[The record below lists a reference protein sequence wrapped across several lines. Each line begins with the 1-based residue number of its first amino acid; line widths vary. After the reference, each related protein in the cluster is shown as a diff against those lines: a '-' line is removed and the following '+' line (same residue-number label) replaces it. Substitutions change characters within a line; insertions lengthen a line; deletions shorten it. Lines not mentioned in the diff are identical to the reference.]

1 MARRSRYTKASALA
15 LDVDTAS
22 MSDLKKAYTALRDA
36 FVKQRD
42 RLAAGTEAQQEYAAP
57 FLSGGS
63 QEWKVAKLSKITGRE
78 YWKKGL
84 DDQARQREMKLRV
97 EELQVLVESPRYSLS
112 GWKEIEKRTVAT
124 LQEHGYENITKS
136 NLKQFG
142 VYMEAMRDLYGEQFF
157 PSAEVAEAYESEISK
172 AGRQLTSAEL
182 GQLIID
188 VRLKKKGGFSNGV
201 DLFA

>member
-1 MARRSRYTKASALA
+1 MATRSRYTKKTALA
-15 LDVDTAS
+15 LDADTAS
-22 MSDLKKAYTALRDA
+22 LSELKKAYTALRDA

-57 FLSGGS
+57 FMSGGS
-63 QEWKVAKLSKITGRE
+63 QEWKVAKLSQITGRE
-78 YWKKGL
+78 YWKQGL
-84 DDQARQREMKLRV
+84 DAKAQQREMKLRV

-112 GWKEIEKRTVAT
+112 GWREIERRTVAA

-157 PSAEVAEAYESEISK
+157 PSAEVAEAYESEVGT
-172 AGRQLTSAEL
+172 AGRKLTSKEL
-182 GQLIID
+182 GVLILD
-188 VRLKKKGGFSNGV
+188 VRLRKREGFSNGV
-201 DLFA
+201 DIFA

>member
-1 MARRSRYTKASALA
+1 MAKRSRYTKKTALA
-15 LDVDTAS
+15 LDADTAS
-22 MSDLKKAYTALRDA
+22 LSELKKAYTALRDA

-42 RLAAGTEAQQEYAAP
+42 RLAAGTESQQEYAAP

-63 QEWKVAKLSKITGRE
+63 QEWKVAKLSQITGRK
-78 YWKKGL
+78 YWKQGL
-84 DDQARQREMKLRV
+84 DAKAQQREMKLRV

-124 LQEHGYENITKS
+124 LQAHNYKNITKS

-157 PSAEVAEAYESEISK
+157 PSSETAEAYESAVAK
-172 AGRQLTSAEL
+172 VGRQLTSEEL
-182 GQLIID
+182 GKLMID
-188 VRLKKKGGFSNGV
+188 VRLRKREGFSNGV
-201 DLFA
+201 DIFA